1 MSTSLLLCQSVFDL
15 FAMLQEATTSGMS
28 DGSATFRARGN
39 SYLANAPAEFATT
52 PISSMTST
60 KSAYTE
66 SNADKKRRRLW
77 TPAEDLELISAV
89 EKCGEGNWTSVLKCP
104 YNFDR
109 SASQLS
115 QVSSHH
121 FTQPLLELKTW
132 LQLPKTTF
140 SSKGGKFPS

>member
-1 MSTSLLLCQSVFDL
+1 
-15 FAMLQEATTSGMS
+15 
-28 DGSATFRARGN
+28 
-39 SYLANAPAEFATT
+39 
-52 PISSMTST
+52 MTST

-115 QVSSHH
+115 QVFSHH
-121 FTQPLLELKTW
+121 FTQPLLE
-132 LQLPKTTF
+132 
-140 SSKGGKFPS
+140 